1 MCIQWFTLF
10 FVFHISSHHPRRV
23 CLCLRQHQR
32 FMNLNEAVARVEA
45 PACLGWKPSWK
56 IKESSSFVFLRQVTL
71 AAHSLV
77 HVNETKRKVSREAN
91 IQRMA
96 WMPLLPSF
104 AGKAAKKRLRTELSA
119 GEAKA
124 GENPVPLTMQMHKSS
139 QLSFLPKTA
148 PCPKP
153 PSLQRSHPH
162 GLQTYT
168 PELKLNDH
176 GPAS

>member
-1 MCIQWFTLF
+1 
-10 FVFHISSHHPRRV
+10 
-23 CLCLRQHQR
+23 
-32 FMNLNEAVARVEA
+32 MNLNEAVAKVEA

-139 QLSFLPKTA
+139 AAIFPPKNGALSQATLIAALASTRTA
-148 PCPKP
+148 N
-153 PSLQRSHPH
+153 LYTRIETQRPWT
-162 GLQTYT
+162 GLVT
-168 PELKLNDH
+168 
-176 GPAS
+176 AI